1 MTLRTTDPSV
11 RYIGETSAPLRDLY
25 HSFLLLSFPQA
36 IGAIV
41 VGILVLNTVF
51 ASIYLMI
58 GGVTNMA
65 PGSWLDAFSF
75 SMQTL
80 ATIGYGTMSPESPAA
95 KLLSDVEAVVGL
107 VVTALATG
115 LLFTRFS
122 RPPGTLRFTRHA
134 VITRHNGQPT
144 LIFRV
149 ANDRGNLIVE
159 AQARVV
165 LMRTETTLEGDLFY
179 RMIDLPLVRD
189 RSLHFTR
196 SWTLM
201 HRIDP
206 GSPLYG
212 LNTADLATQEIE
224 ITCSIVG
231 VDNISLQPTHGRY
244 TWDDKAILIGFRMAD
259 LLTPLPDGT
268 VEANVA
274 KFDLVEPDAAWIG
287 GSERDGL

>member
-1 MTLRTTDPSV
+1 LRLALLRPSDPSV
-11 RYIGETSAPLRDLY
+11 RVVGEKGAPLRDLY
-25 HSFLLLSFPQA
+25 HIFLLLSLPQA
-36 IGAIV
+36 IGLIV
-41 VGILVLNTVF
+41 AGILVINTIF
-51 ASIYLMI
+51 ALVYMGL

-65 PGSWLDAFSF
+65 PGSFLDAFSF

-95 KLLSDVEAVVGL
+95 KLLSDAEAVVGL

-122 RPPGTLRFTRHA
+122 RPPGTLRFTRNA
-134 VITRHNGQPT
+134 VITQHDGQPT

-149 ANDRGNLIVE
+149 GNERGNLIVE

-165 LMRTETTLEGDLFY
+165 LMRTETTVEGKLFY

-189 RSLHFTR
+189 RSIHFTR

-201 HRIDP
+201 HRIDEQ
-206 GSPLYG
+206 SPLHR
-212 LNTADLATQEIE
+212 LSAVELAAQEIE

-231 VDNISLQPTHGRY
+231 VDNISLQPTHGRH
-244 TWDDKAILIGFRMAD
+244 TWDDKAILIGYHLAD
-259 LLTPLPDGT
+259 LLRPLPDGT

-274 KFDLVEPDAAWIG
+274 RFDEVEPD
-287 GSERDGL
+287 GS